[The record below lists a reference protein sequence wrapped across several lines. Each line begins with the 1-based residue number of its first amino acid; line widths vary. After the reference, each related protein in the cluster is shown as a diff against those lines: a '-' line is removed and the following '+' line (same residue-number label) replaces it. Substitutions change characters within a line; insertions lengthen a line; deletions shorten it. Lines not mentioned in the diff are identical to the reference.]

1 MPAPLAEKKPER
13 IGIVGSGGFGT
24 VLAKMLAEKD
34 LTVYQWVRD
43 EALCETME
51 TRRENPKYLPGV
63 DLPKN
68 LWFTPDLRTVV
79 EDATVAVIAVPSF
92 AVREVAAKI
101 APYLSEGDVALS
113 LAKGIEEKTYQRM
126 SQVVRDEVPDGVAV
140 ASLSGPNLAKELA
153 AGTPAGAIV
162 ASDTPP
168 CLPRLVRTLETKTF
182 KVFASSDLIGVELG
196 GVLKNITALAA
207 GVSDGIGYGDNTK
220 ASLITLGLFEMFT
233 VGGHMGAKR
242 ETFYGLSGIG
252 DLVATCSSELS
263 RNHTVGRLLG
273 EGLSLD
279 EAIDRLKGKV
289 AEGVRTTKFVH
300 EYSRRETLRMPLTNQ
315 MYALLYEGKDVHTGI
330 DDLLANV

>member
-1 MPAPLAEKKPER
+1 MAEKKPER
-13 IGIVGSGGFGT
+13 IGIAGSGGFGT
-24 VLAKMLAEKD
+24 VLAKMLAEKG

-43 EALCETME
+43 EDLCQTME
-51 TRRENPKYLPGV
+51 AQRENPKYLPGV
-63 DLPKN
+63 TLPKN
-68 LWFTPDLRTVV
+68 LWFTPDVRTVV
-79 EDATVAVIAVPSF
+79 EDATIAVIAVPSF
-92 AVREVAAKI
+92 AAREVAAKV
-101 APYLSEGDVALS
+101 APYLFEGDVALN
-113 LAKGIEEKTYQRM
+113 LAKGIEEETYLRM
-126 SQVVRDEVPDGVAV
+126 SQVLREEVPEEVAV

-162 ASDTPP
+162 ASDTSP

-220 ASLITLGLFEMFT
+220 ASLITLGLLEMFT

-242 ETFYGLSGIG
+242 GTFYGLSGIG

-263 RNHTVGRLLG
+263 RNHTVGRMLG
-273 EGLSLD
+273 EGTPLE
-279 EAIDRLKGKV
+279 EAIERLKGKV

-300 EYSRRETLRMPLTNQ
+300 EFAGRESLNLPLTHQ
-315 MYALLYEGKDVHTGI
+315 MYAVLYEGKDVHTGI
-330 DDLLANV
+330 DDLLENV